1 MQLNGR
7 LINAEDAENA
17 EDRREEQFERV
28 TKR

>member
-7 LINAEDAENA
+7 LINAEDAEDA